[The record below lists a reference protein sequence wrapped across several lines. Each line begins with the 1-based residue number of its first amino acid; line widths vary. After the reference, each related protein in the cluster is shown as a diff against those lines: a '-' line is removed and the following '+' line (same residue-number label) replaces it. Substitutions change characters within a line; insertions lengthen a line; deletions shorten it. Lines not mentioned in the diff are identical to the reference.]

1 MYYIGLDVGGTTF
14 KAGVVTE
21 DGRIVHKDAMPTGIE
36 RPYQEIIADMA
47 ALCKKV
53 AEDAGI
59 PMSEIKSIGVGV
71 PGLFD
76 NKTGMIPFCTNLGW
90 HDIPFVAEMK
100 KHLDTP
106 VYGDNDAT
114 VAGLAE
120 SVAGVSAG
128 IRDCVFLT
136 LGTGVGG
143 GIIIDGKPYS
153 GAHGCGSEIG
163 HMMIKM
169 GGELCTCGNYG
180 CFERYA
186 SATAIIREARK
197 AIVEHP
203 ESSML
208 AACGG
213 DPEKLNANQ
222 WAAAVRAAGMKAIIL
237 TCKHHDGFC
246 LWPSEYTDY
255 SVKKSKWKDGQGD
268 VVRECAEACKKFGL
282 KFGVYLSPWD
292 RHDPRYGEGEAYNK
306 YFKNQLREL
315 LTNYGDIFCVWFD
328 GACGEGKNGR
338 KQEYDWQ
345 GYYDLIRECQPEA
358 VISVTGPDVRWCG
371 NEAGVCRK
379 SEWNVVPYYYSQ
391 QELIAAASQQD
402 AEKPPKKINH
412 TALDLGSRKAIKNV
426 SKLIWYPAEVDVSI
440 RKGWFYHLNEDY
452 EVKPLSKLMEIYYNS
467 VGANASLLLNIP
479 PNKDGL
485 FAQRDVETLLA
496 MGAQL
501 QIDFNE
507 DLADDSIMTDSCHLD
522 EEHRGQMALTHTTD
536 EYWHSGFDPDH
547 ATLTLDLG
555 DDYDI
560 DKIVLSEHI
569 ATGQQIE
576 KFSLYGQINGKWKKI
591 FAGTV
596 IGSKRICRFAETRM
610 QYIKLVIEETRC
622 FATIA
627 RFEAY

>member
-53 AEDAGI
+53 AADAGI
-59 PMSEIKSIGVGV
+59 EMSEIKSIGVGV

-128 IRDCVFLT
+128 IKDSVFLT

-197 AIVEHP
+197 AIVEYP

-213 DPEKLNANQ
+213 DPEKLNAKIVID
-222 WAAAVRAAGMKAIIL
+222 AARAGDETAKTVFDGYVHALAVGIINIINMLDPEVIVLGGGVSAAGEFLLNAVR
-237 TCKHHDGFC
+237 
-246 LWPSEYTDY
+246 
-255 SVKKSKWKDGQGD
+255 
-268 VVRECAEACKKFGL
+268 
-282 KFGVYLSPWD
+282 
-292 RHDPRYGEGEAYNK
+292 
-306 YFKNQLREL
+306 
-315 LTNYGDIFCVWFD
+315 
-328 GACGEGKNGR
+328 
-338 KQEYDWQ
+338 
-345 GYYDLIRECQPEA
+345 EA
-358 VISVTGPDVRWCG
+358 VKPMVFFKTM
-371 NEAGVCRK
+371 
-379 SEWNVVPYYYSQ
+379 PYARI
-391 QELIAAASQQD
+391 EL
-402 AEKPPKKINH
+402 
-412 TALDLGSRKAIKNV
+412 
-426 SKLIWYPAEVDVSI
+426 
-440 RKGWFYHLNEDY
+440 
-452 EVKPLSKLMEIYYNS
+452 
-467 VGANASLLLNIP
+467 
-479 PNKDGL
+479 
-485 FAQRDVETLLA
+485 
-496 MGAQL
+496 AQL
-501 QIDFNE
+501 GNDAGIIG
-507 DLADDSIMTDSCHLD
+507 AAM
-522 EEHRGQMALTHTTD
+522 
-536 EYWHSGFDPDH
+536 
-547 ATLTLDLG
+547 LG
-555 DDYDI
+555 
-560 DKIVLSEHI
+560 K
-569 ATGQQIE
+569 
-576 KFSLYGQINGKWKKI
+576 
-591 FAGTV
+591 
-596 IGSKRICRFAETRM
+596 
-610 QYIKLVIEETRC
+610 
-622 FATIA
+622 
-627 RFEAY
+627 

>member
-53 AEDAGI
+53 AADAGI
-59 PMSEIKSIGVGV
+59 EMSEIKSIGVGV

-128 IRDCVFLT
+128 IRDSVFLT

-213 DPEKLNANQ
+213 DPEKLNAKIVIDAAKAGD
-222 WAAAVRAAGMKAIIL
+222 AAAKAVFGGYVQALAVGIINIINMLDPEVIVLGGGVSAAGEFLLNA
-237 TCKHHDGFC
+237 
-246 LWPSEYTDY
+246 
-255 SVKKSKWKDGQGD
+255 
-268 VVRECAEACKKFGL
+268 VREA
-282 KFGVYLSPWD
+282 
-292 RHDPRYGEGEAYNK
+292 
-306 YFKNQLREL
+306 
-315 LTNYGDIFCVWFD
+315 
-328 GACGEGKNGR
+328 
-338 KQEYDWQ
+338 
-345 GYYDLIRECQPEA
+345 
-358 VISVTGPDVRWCG
+358 
-371 NEAGVCRK
+371 
-379 SEWNVVPYYYSQ
+379 
-391 QELIAAASQQD
+391 
-402 AEKPPKKINH
+402 
-412 TALDLGSRKAIKNV
+412 
-426 SKLIWYPAEVDVSI
+426 
-440 RKGWFYHLNEDY
+440 
-452 EVKPLSKLMEIYYNS
+452 VKPMVFFKTMPYARIEL
-467 VGANASLLLNIP
+467 
-479 PNKDGL
+479 
-485 FAQRDVETLLA
+485 
-496 MGAQL
+496 AQL
-501 QIDFNE
+501 GNDAGIIG
-507 DLADDSIMTDSCHLD
+507 AAM
-522 EEHRGQMALTHTTD
+522 
-536 EYWHSGFDPDH
+536 
-547 ATLTLDLG
+547 LG
-555 DDYDI
+555 
-560 DKIVLSEHI
+560 
-569 ATGQQIE
+569 
-576 KFSLYGQINGKWKKI
+576 
-591 FAGTV
+591 
-596 IGSKRICRFAETRM
+596 R
-610 QYIKLVIEETRC
+610 
-622 FATIA
+622 
-627 RFEAY
+627 

>member
-53 AEDAGI
+53 AADAGI
-59 PMSEIKSIGVGV
+59 EMSEIKSIGVGV

-128 IRDCVFLT
+128 IKDSVFLT

-197 AIVEHP
+197 AIVEYP

-213 DPEKLNANQ
+213 DPEKLNAKIVID
-222 WAAAVRAAGMKAIIL
+222 AARAGDEAAKAVFGGYVQALAVGIINIINMLDPEVIVLGGGVSAAGEFLLNAVR
-237 TCKHHDGFC
+237 
-246 LWPSEYTDY
+246 
-255 SVKKSKWKDGQGD
+255 
-268 VVRECAEACKKFGL
+268 
-282 KFGVYLSPWD
+282 
-292 RHDPRYGEGEAYNK
+292 
-306 YFKNQLREL
+306 
-315 LTNYGDIFCVWFD
+315 
-328 GACGEGKNGR
+328 
-338 KQEYDWQ
+338 
-345 GYYDLIRECQPEA
+345 EA
-358 VISVTGPDVRWCG
+358 VKPMVFFKTMPYVRI
-371 NEAGVCRK
+371 
-379 SEWNVVPYYYSQ
+379 
-391 QELIAAASQQD
+391 EL
-402 AEKPPKKINH
+402 
-412 TALDLGSRKAIKNV
+412 
-426 SKLIWYPAEVDVSI
+426 
-440 RKGWFYHLNEDY
+440 
-452 EVKPLSKLMEIYYNS
+452 
-467 VGANASLLLNIP
+467 
-479 PNKDGL
+479 
-485 FAQRDVETLLA
+485 
-496 MGAQL
+496 AQL
-501 QIDFNE
+501 GNDAGIIG
-507 DLADDSIMTDSCHLD
+507 AAM
-522 EEHRGQMALTHTTD
+522 
-536 EYWHSGFDPDH
+536 
-547 ATLTLDLG
+547 LG
-555 DDYDI
+555 
-560 DKIVLSEHI
+560 K
-569 ATGQQIE
+569 
-576 KFSLYGQINGKWKKI
+576 
-591 FAGTV
+591 
-596 IGSKRICRFAETRM
+596 
-610 QYIKLVIEETRC
+610 
-622 FATIA
+622 
-627 RFEAY
+627 

>member
-53 AEDAGI
+53 AADAGI
-59 PMSEIKSIGVGV
+59 EMSEIKSIGVGV

-128 IRDCVFLT
+128 IKDSVFLT

-208 AACGG
+208 AAYGG
-213 DPEKLNANQ
+213 DPEKLNAKIVID
-222 WAAAVRAAGMKAIIL
+222 AARAGDEAAKAVFGGYVQALAVGIINIINMLDPEVIVLGGGVSAAGEFLLNAVR
-237 TCKHHDGFC
+237 
-246 LWPSEYTDY
+246 
-255 SVKKSKWKDGQGD
+255 
-268 VVRECAEACKKFGL
+268 
-282 KFGVYLSPWD
+282 
-292 RHDPRYGEGEAYNK
+292 
-306 YFKNQLREL
+306 
-315 LTNYGDIFCVWFD
+315 
-328 GACGEGKNGR
+328 
-338 KQEYDWQ
+338 
-345 GYYDLIRECQPEA
+345 EA
-358 VISVTGPDVRWCG
+358 VKPMVFFKTM
-371 NEAGVCRK
+371 
-379 SEWNVVPYYYSQ
+379 PYARI
-391 QELIAAASQQD
+391 EL
-402 AEKPPKKINH
+402 
-412 TALDLGSRKAIKNV
+412 
-426 SKLIWYPAEVDVSI
+426 
-440 RKGWFYHLNEDY
+440 
-452 EVKPLSKLMEIYYNS
+452 
-467 VGANASLLLNIP
+467 
-479 PNKDGL
+479 
-485 FAQRDVETLLA
+485 
-496 MGAQL
+496 AQL
-501 QIDFNE
+501 GNDAGIIG
-507 DLADDSIMTDSCHLD
+507 AAM
-522 EEHRGQMALTHTTD
+522 
-536 EYWHSGFDPDH
+536 
-547 ATLTLDLG
+547 LG
-555 DDYDI
+555 
-560 DKIVLSEHI
+560 K
-569 ATGQQIE
+569 
-576 KFSLYGQINGKWKKI
+576 
-591 FAGTV
+591 
-596 IGSKRICRFAETRM
+596 
-610 QYIKLVIEETRC
+610 
-622 FATIA
+622 
-627 RFEAY
+627 

>member
-47 ALCKKV
+47 ALCKTV
-53 AEDAGI
+53 AADAGI
-59 PMSEIKSIGVGV
+59 EMSEIKSIGVGV

-128 IRDCVFLT
+128 IRDSVFLT

-197 AIVEHP
+197 AIVEYP

-213 DPEKLNANQ
+213 DPEKLNAKIVID
-222 WAAAVRAAGMKAIIL
+222 AARAGDEAAKAVFGGYVQALAVGIINIINMLDPEVIVLGGGVSAAGEFLLDAVR
-237 TCKHHDGFC
+237 
-246 LWPSEYTDY
+246 
-255 SVKKSKWKDGQGD
+255 
-268 VVRECAEACKKFGL
+268 
-282 KFGVYLSPWD
+282 
-292 RHDPRYGEGEAYNK
+292 
-306 YFKNQLREL
+306 
-315 LTNYGDIFCVWFD
+315 
-328 GACGEGKNGR
+328 
-338 KQEYDWQ
+338 
-345 GYYDLIRECQPEA
+345 EA
-358 VISVTGPDVRWCG
+358 VKPMVFFKTM
-371 NEAGVCRK
+371 
-379 SEWNVVPYYYSQ
+379 PYARI
-391 QELIAAASQQD
+391 EL
-402 AEKPPKKINH
+402 
-412 TALDLGSRKAIKNV
+412 
-426 SKLIWYPAEVDVSI
+426 
-440 RKGWFYHLNEDY
+440 
-452 EVKPLSKLMEIYYNS
+452 
-467 VGANASLLLNIP
+467 
-479 PNKDGL
+479 
-485 FAQRDVETLLA
+485 
-496 MGAQL
+496 AQL
-501 QIDFNE
+501 GNDAGIIG
-507 DLADDSIMTDSCHLD
+507 AAM
-522 EEHRGQMALTHTTD
+522 
-536 EYWHSGFDPDH
+536 
-547 ATLTLDLG
+547 LG
-555 DDYDI
+555 
-560 DKIVLSEHI
+560 K
-569 ATGQQIE
+569 
-576 KFSLYGQINGKWKKI
+576 
-591 FAGTV
+591 
-596 IGSKRICRFAETRM
+596 
-610 QYIKLVIEETRC
+610 
-622 FATIA
+622 
-627 RFEAY
+627 

>member
-53 AEDAGI
+53 AADAGI
-59 PMSEIKSIGVGV
+59 EMSEIKSIGVGV

-128 IRDCVFLT
+128 IRDSVFLT

-197 AIVEHP
+197 AIVEYP

-213 DPEKLNANQ
+213 DPEKLNAKIVID
-222 WAAAVRAAGMKAIIL
+222 AARAGDEAAKAVFGGYVQALAVGIINIINMLDPEVIVLGGGVSAAGEFLLNAVR
-237 TCKHHDGFC
+237 
-246 LWPSEYTDY
+246 
-255 SVKKSKWKDGQGD
+255 
-268 VVRECAEACKKFGL
+268 
-282 KFGVYLSPWD
+282 
-292 RHDPRYGEGEAYNK
+292 
-306 YFKNQLREL
+306 
-315 LTNYGDIFCVWFD
+315 
-328 GACGEGKNGR
+328 
-338 KQEYDWQ
+338 
-345 GYYDLIRECQPEA
+345 EA
-358 VISVTGPDVRWCG
+358 VKPMVFFKTM
-371 NEAGVCRK
+371 
-379 SEWNVVPYYYSQ
+379 PYARI
-391 QELIAAASQQD
+391 EL
-402 AEKPPKKINH
+402 
-412 TALDLGSRKAIKNV
+412 
-426 SKLIWYPAEVDVSI
+426 
-440 RKGWFYHLNEDY
+440 
-452 EVKPLSKLMEIYYNS
+452 
-467 VGANASLLLNIP
+467 
-479 PNKDGL
+479 
-485 FAQRDVETLLA
+485 
-496 MGAQL
+496 AQL
-501 QIDFNE
+501 GNDAGIIG
-507 DLADDSIMTDSCHLD
+507 AAM
-522 EEHRGQMALTHTTD
+522 
-536 EYWHSGFDPDH
+536 
-547 ATLTLDLG
+547 LG
-555 DDYDI
+555 
-560 DKIVLSEHI
+560 K
-569 ATGQQIE
+569 
-576 KFSLYGQINGKWKKI
+576 
-591 FAGTV
+591 
-596 IGSKRICRFAETRM
+596 
-610 QYIKLVIEETRC
+610 
-622 FATIA
+622 
-627 RFEAY
+627 

>member
-53 AEDAGI
+53 AADAGI
-59 PMSEIKSIGVGV
+59 EMSEIQSIGVGV

-128 IRDCVFLT
+128 IKDSVFLT

-197 AIVEHP
+197 AIVEYP

-213 DPEKLNANQ
+213 DPEKLNAKIVID
-222 WAAAVRAAGMKAIIL
+222 AARAGDEAAKAVFGGYVQALAVGIINIINMLDPEVIVLGGGVSAAGEFLLNAVR
-237 TCKHHDGFC
+237 
-246 LWPSEYTDY
+246 
-255 SVKKSKWKDGQGD
+255 
-268 VVRECAEACKKFGL
+268 
-282 KFGVYLSPWD
+282 
-292 RHDPRYGEGEAYNK
+292 
-306 YFKNQLREL
+306 
-315 LTNYGDIFCVWFD
+315 
-328 GACGEGKNGR
+328 
-338 KQEYDWQ
+338 
-345 GYYDLIRECQPEA
+345 EA
-358 VISVTGPDVRWCG
+358 VKPMVFFKTM
-371 NEAGVCRK
+371 
-379 SEWNVVPYYYSQ
+379 PYARI
-391 QELIAAASQQD
+391 EL
-402 AEKPPKKINH
+402 
-412 TALDLGSRKAIKNV
+412 
-426 SKLIWYPAEVDVSI
+426 
-440 RKGWFYHLNEDY
+440 
-452 EVKPLSKLMEIYYNS
+452 
-467 VGANASLLLNIP
+467 
-479 PNKDGL
+479 
-485 FAQRDVETLLA
+485 
-496 MGAQL
+496 AQL
-501 QIDFNE
+501 GNDAGIIG
-507 DLADDSIMTDSCHLD
+507 AAM
-522 EEHRGQMALTHTTD
+522 
-536 EYWHSGFDPDH
+536 
-547 ATLTLDLG
+547 LG
-555 DDYDI
+555 
-560 DKIVLSEHI
+560 K
-569 ATGQQIE
+569 
-576 KFSLYGQINGKWKKI
+576 
-591 FAGTV
+591 
-596 IGSKRICRFAETRM
+596 
-610 QYIKLVIEETRC
+610 
-622 FATIA
+622 
-627 RFEAY
+627 

>member
-47 ALCKKV
+47 ALCRKV
-53 AEDAGI
+53 AADAGI
-59 PMSEIKSIGVGV
+59 EMSEIKSIGVGV

-128 IRDCVFLT
+128 IKDSVFLT

-197 AIVEHP
+197 AIVEYP

-213 DPEKLNANQ
+213 DPEKLNAKIVID
-222 WAAAVRAAGMKAIIL
+222 AARAGDEAAKAVFGGYVQALAVGIINIINMLDPEVIVLGGGVSAAGEFLLNAVR
-237 TCKHHDGFC
+237 
-246 LWPSEYTDY
+246 
-255 SVKKSKWKDGQGD
+255 
-268 VVRECAEACKKFGL
+268 
-282 KFGVYLSPWD
+282 
-292 RHDPRYGEGEAYNK
+292 
-306 YFKNQLREL
+306 
-315 LTNYGDIFCVWFD
+315 
-328 GACGEGKNGR
+328 
-338 KQEYDWQ
+338 
-345 GYYDLIRECQPEA
+345 EA
-358 VISVTGPDVRWCG
+358 VKPMVFFKTM
-371 NEAGVCRK
+371 
-379 SEWNVVPYYYSQ
+379 PYARI
-391 QELIAAASQQD
+391 EL
-402 AEKPPKKINH
+402 
-412 TALDLGSRKAIKNV
+412 
-426 SKLIWYPAEVDVSI
+426 
-440 RKGWFYHLNEDY
+440 
-452 EVKPLSKLMEIYYNS
+452 
-467 VGANASLLLNIP
+467 
-479 PNKDGL
+479 
-485 FAQRDVETLLA
+485 
-496 MGAQL
+496 AQL
-501 QIDFNE
+501 GNDAGIIG
-507 DLADDSIMTDSCHLD
+507 AAM
-522 EEHRGQMALTHTTD
+522 
-536 EYWHSGFDPDH
+536 
-547 ATLTLDLG
+547 LG
-555 DDYDI
+555 
-560 DKIVLSEHI
+560 K
-569 ATGQQIE
+569 
-576 KFSLYGQINGKWKKI
+576 
-591 FAGTV
+591 
-596 IGSKRICRFAETRM
+596 
-610 QYIKLVIEETRC
+610 
-622 FATIA
+622 
-627 RFEAY
+627 

>member
-53 AEDAGI
+53 AADAGI
-59 PMSEIKSIGVGV
+59 EMSEIRSIGVGV

-128 IRDCVFLT
+128 IKDSVFLT

-197 AIVEHP
+197 AIVEYP

-213 DPEKLNANQ
+213 DPEKLNAKIVID
-222 WAAAVRAAGMKAIIL
+222 AAKAGDETAKTVFDGYVHALAVGIINIINMLDPEVIVLGGGVSAAGEFLLDAVR
-237 TCKHHDGFC
+237 
-246 LWPSEYTDY
+246 
-255 SVKKSKWKDGQGD
+255 
-268 VVRECAEACKKFGL
+268 
-282 KFGVYLSPWD
+282 
-292 RHDPRYGEGEAYNK
+292 
-306 YFKNQLREL
+306 
-315 LTNYGDIFCVWFD
+315 
-328 GACGEGKNGR
+328 
-338 KQEYDWQ
+338 
-345 GYYDLIRECQPEA
+345 EA
-358 VISVTGPDVRWCG
+358 VKPMVFFKTM
-371 NEAGVCRK
+371 
-379 SEWNVVPYYYSQ
+379 PYARI
-391 QELIAAASQQD
+391 EL
-402 AEKPPKKINH
+402 
-412 TALDLGSRKAIKNV
+412 
-426 SKLIWYPAEVDVSI
+426 
-440 RKGWFYHLNEDY
+440 
-452 EVKPLSKLMEIYYNS
+452 
-467 VGANASLLLNIP
+467 
-479 PNKDGL
+479 
-485 FAQRDVETLLA
+485 
-496 MGAQL
+496 AQL
-501 QIDFNE
+501 GNDAGIIG
-507 DLADDSIMTDSCHLD
+507 AAM
-522 EEHRGQMALTHTTD
+522 
-536 EYWHSGFDPDH
+536 
-547 ATLTLDLG
+547 LG
-555 DDYDI
+555 
-560 DKIVLSEHI
+560 K
-569 ATGQQIE
+569 
-576 KFSLYGQINGKWKKI
+576 
-591 FAGTV
+591 
-596 IGSKRICRFAETRM
+596 
-610 QYIKLVIEETRC
+610 
-622 FATIA
+622 
-627 RFEAY
+627 

>member
-53 AEDAGI
+53 AADAGI
-59 PMSEIKSIGVGV
+59 EMSEIRSIGVGV

-128 IRDCVFLT
+128 IRDSVFLT

-197 AIVEHP
+197 AIVEYP

-213 DPEKLNANQ
+213 DPEKLNAKIVIDAAKAGD
-222 WAAAVRAAGMKAIIL
+222 AAAKAVFGGYVQALAVGIINIINMLDPEVIVLGGGVSAAGEFLLNA
-237 TCKHHDGFC
+237 
-246 LWPSEYTDY
+246 
-255 SVKKSKWKDGQGD
+255 
-268 VVRECAEACKKFGL
+268 VREA
-282 KFGVYLSPWD
+282 
-292 RHDPRYGEGEAYNK
+292 
-306 YFKNQLREL
+306 
-315 LTNYGDIFCVWFD
+315 
-328 GACGEGKNGR
+328 
-338 KQEYDWQ
+338 
-345 GYYDLIRECQPEA
+345 
-358 VISVTGPDVRWCG
+358 
-371 NEAGVCRK
+371 
-379 SEWNVVPYYYSQ
+379 
-391 QELIAAASQQD
+391 
-402 AEKPPKKINH
+402 
-412 TALDLGSRKAIKNV
+412 
-426 SKLIWYPAEVDVSI
+426 
-440 RKGWFYHLNEDY
+440 
-452 EVKPLSKLMEIYYNS
+452 VKPMVFFKTMPYARIEL
-467 VGANASLLLNIP
+467 
-479 PNKDGL
+479 
-485 FAQRDVETLLA
+485 
-496 MGAQL
+496 AQL
-501 QIDFNE
+501 GNDAGIIG
-507 DLADDSIMTDSCHLD
+507 AAM
-522 EEHRGQMALTHTTD
+522 
-536 EYWHSGFDPDH
+536 
-547 ATLTLDLG
+547 LG
-555 DDYDI
+555 
-560 DKIVLSEHI
+560 K
-569 ATGQQIE
+569 
-576 KFSLYGQINGKWKKI
+576 
-591 FAGTV
+591 
-596 IGSKRICRFAETRM
+596 
-610 QYIKLVIEETRC
+610 
-622 FATIA
+622 
-627 RFEAY
+627 

>member
-53 AEDAGI
+53 AADAGI
-59 PMSEIKSIGVGV
+59 EMSEIRSIGVGV

-128 IRDCVFLT
+128 IKDSVFLT

-197 AIVEHP
+197 AIVEYP

-213 DPEKLNANQ
+213 DPEKLNAKIVIDAAKAGD
-222 WAAAVRAAGMKAIIL
+222 AAAKAVFGGYVQALAVGIINIINMLDPEVIVLGGGVSAAGEFLLNA
-237 TCKHHDGFC
+237 
-246 LWPSEYTDY
+246 
-255 SVKKSKWKDGQGD
+255 
-268 VVRECAEACKKFGL
+268 VREA
-282 KFGVYLSPWD
+282 
-292 RHDPRYGEGEAYNK
+292 
-306 YFKNQLREL
+306 
-315 LTNYGDIFCVWFD
+315 
-328 GACGEGKNGR
+328 
-338 KQEYDWQ
+338 
-345 GYYDLIRECQPEA
+345 
-358 VISVTGPDVRWCG
+358 
-371 NEAGVCRK
+371 
-379 SEWNVVPYYYSQ
+379 
-391 QELIAAASQQD
+391 
-402 AEKPPKKINH
+402 
-412 TALDLGSRKAIKNV
+412 
-426 SKLIWYPAEVDVSI
+426 
-440 RKGWFYHLNEDY
+440 
-452 EVKPLSKLMEIYYNS
+452 VKPMVFFKTMPYARIEL
-467 VGANASLLLNIP
+467 
-479 PNKDGL
+479 
-485 FAQRDVETLLA
+485 
-496 MGAQL
+496 AQL
-501 QIDFNE
+501 GNDAGIIG
-507 DLADDSIMTDSCHLD
+507 AAM
-522 EEHRGQMALTHTTD
+522 
-536 EYWHSGFDPDH
+536 
-547 ATLTLDLG
+547 LG
-555 DDYDI
+555 
-560 DKIVLSEHI
+560 K
-569 ATGQQIE
+569 
-576 KFSLYGQINGKWKKI
+576 
-591 FAGTV
+591 
-596 IGSKRICRFAETRM
+596 
-610 QYIKLVIEETRC
+610 
-622 FATIA
+622 
-627 RFEAY
+627 

>member
-47 ALCKKV
+47 ALCRKV
-53 AEDAGI
+53 AADAGI
-59 PMSEIKSIGVGV
+59 AMSEIKSIGVGV

-128 IRDCVFLT
+128 IRDSVFLT

-197 AIVEHP
+197 AVAEHP

-213 DPEKLNANQ
+213 DPEKLNAKIVID
-222 WAAAVRAAGMKAIIL
+222 AAKAGDETAKTVFDGYVHALAVGIINIINMLDPEVIVLGGGVSAAGEFLLDAVR
-237 TCKHHDGFC
+237 
-246 LWPSEYTDY
+246 
-255 SVKKSKWKDGQGD
+255 
-268 VVRECAEACKKFGL
+268 
-282 KFGVYLSPWD
+282 
-292 RHDPRYGEGEAYNK
+292 
-306 YFKNQLREL
+306 
-315 LTNYGDIFCVWFD
+315 
-328 GACGEGKNGR
+328 
-338 KQEYDWQ
+338 
-345 GYYDLIRECQPEA
+345 EA
-358 VISVTGPDVRWCG
+358 VKPMVFFKTM
-371 NEAGVCRK
+371 
-379 SEWNVVPYYYSQ
+379 PYARI
-391 QELIAAASQQD
+391 EL
-402 AEKPPKKINH
+402 
-412 TALDLGSRKAIKNV
+412 
-426 SKLIWYPAEVDVSI
+426 
-440 RKGWFYHLNEDY
+440 
-452 EVKPLSKLMEIYYNS
+452 
-467 VGANASLLLNIP
+467 
-479 PNKDGL
+479 
-485 FAQRDVETLLA
+485 
-496 MGAQL
+496 AQL
-501 QIDFNE
+501 GNDAGIIG
-507 DLADDSIMTDSCHLD
+507 AAM
-522 EEHRGQMALTHTTD
+522 
-536 EYWHSGFDPDH
+536 
-547 ATLTLDLG
+547 LG
-555 DDYDI
+555 
-560 DKIVLSEHI
+560 K
-569 ATGQQIE
+569 
-576 KFSLYGQINGKWKKI
+576 
-591 FAGTV
+591 
-596 IGSKRICRFAETRM
+596 
-610 QYIKLVIEETRC
+610 
-622 FATIA
+622 
-627 RFEAY
+627 